1 MRVAVAGS
9 KNWNN
14 YNELMR
20 QLTLMIE
27 DHAHENPTDSN
38 IIFVHYGSSDAENM
52 VTEYCGK
59 VYSYLRQK
67 GYTVKDQIF
76 KPNKSLPGLNR
87 DNELL
92 ESNIDKAIVFI
103 NSPNKRINT
112 FIRLADAH
120 DIPTTVV
127 KG

>member
-9 KNWNN
+9 KNWTN

-20 QLTLMIE
+20 QLTLIIE
-27 DHAHENPTDSN
+27 DHATENPDDNMIT
-38 IIFVHYGSSDAENM
+38 FVHYGSTGAENM

-59 VYSYLRQK
+59 VYSYLKQK
-67 GYTVKDQIF
+67 GYVVNDHVFRPRKTNI
-76 KPNKSLPGLNR
+76 PLNR

-92 ESNIDKAIVFI
+92 ENNIDKALVFI
-103 NSPNKRINT
+103 TEPSKRMST
-112 FIRLADAH
+112 FIRLAEAH
-120 DIPTTVV
+120 DIPTKIV